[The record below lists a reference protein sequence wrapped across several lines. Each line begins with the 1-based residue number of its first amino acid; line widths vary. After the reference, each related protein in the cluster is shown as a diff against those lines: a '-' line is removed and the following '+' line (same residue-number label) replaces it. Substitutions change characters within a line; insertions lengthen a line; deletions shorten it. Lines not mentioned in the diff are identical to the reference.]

1 MMNANGPEQEQLDV
15 AYAAL
20 DERIRTARERMTE
33 AAKRRT
39 NHAQSRL
46 ENEAL
51 IDLYSARVATLS
63 AAERRLCFGRLDLE
77 GGDQLYIGRTGL
89 ADEDQQIIQIDWRAA
104 AAAPY
109 YQANARN
116 PLGVVRR
123 RHISTENRAV
133 TGLTDDVFDYE
144 AVEDAS
150 LEGDSVLFAALNRER
165 TGKMH
170 EIVETIQAEQDV
182 IVRSTHPGIMVVEG
196 GPGTGKTVVALHRA
210 AYLLYRDRAK
220 LERTGVLIVG
230 PSDRFLTYID
240 NVLPALGETGVVLA
254 TIEELYPGI
263 DVSRSDADAVA
274 ALKGDAR
281 MAVVIKN
288 AVDQVRRRPA
298 EGISLTLGQQTVKLT
313 AKQIDQATRRAFNE
327 FDTHNEGRERFLK
340 SLMSKATSQLAELR
354 GLDATDSYERKEL
367 TQEIRESVDSRRT
380 LNLLWMP
387 TSADQLLT
395 KLFTDKA
402 RLAAAAAGVLSRDEQ
417 TLLLRASDATGWS
430 AQDVALLDEAA
441 ELLGPLDI
449 EPTIRISKQEIEY
462 AEVAARNA
470 GAGGFSGGREIIE
483 RFEGDRDYG
492 TLAERALADRT
503 WTYGHAI
510 VDEAQELSP
519 MAWRMIARRV
529 PSKSMTVVGD
539 PLQAS
544 TPGAAAQWTRALDPI
559 APGRWISHTLTV
571 NYRTPGKI
579 MSIAAALLEANG
591 VSVAA
596 TAVREGD
603 HDPVVAKITDLT
615 DDIANYATGITGLTA
630 VIVPSGM
637 KTDATGLRPDIV
649 VLDAQQAKGL
659 EFDNVIVIEPKA
671 ILEESGLAAL
681 YVSLTRATQRLF
693 VLHDE
698 ELPAGLR

>member
-1 MMNANGPEQEQLDV
+1 MMNSQGPEQEQLDL

-20 DERIRTARERMTE
+20 DERIRSARERMTE
-33 AAKRRT
+33 AAHRRT

-51 IDLYSARVATLS
+51 IDLYSNRVATLS

-89 ADEDQQIIQIDWRAA
+89 SDDEQQIIQIDWRAT

-116 PLGVVRR
+116 PLGVIRR
-123 RHISTENRAV
+123 RHISTEQRKV

-144 AVEDAS
+144 AVEEGS

-220 LERTGVLIVG
+220 LERSGVLIVG

-254 TIEELYPGI
+254 TIGELYPGI
-263 DVSRSDADAVA
+263 TVSYEDADATA
-274 ALKGDAR
+274 SLKGDAR
-281 MAVVIKN
+281 MAQVIKN
-288 AVDQVRRRPA
+288 AVEQVRRRPA
-298 EGISLTLGQQTVKLT
+298 RGVSFKIGQQTVKLT
-313 AKQIDQATRRAFNE
+313 AKHIDQATRRAFNE
-327 FDTHNEGRERFLK
+327 FETHNEGRERFLK
-340 SLMSKATSQLAELR
+340 SMMSKATTQIAELR
-354 GLDATDSYERKEL
+354 GLDTTDSYERKEIAEEL
-367 TQEIRESVDSRRT
+367 RESVDARRE

-387 TSADQLLT
+387 TSAESLLH
-395 KLFTDKA
+395 KLFADRD
-402 RLAAAAAGVLSRDEQ
+402 RLVAAAAGILSKDEQ
-417 TLLLRASDATGWS
+417 SLLLRTQEHKGWS
-430 AQDVALLDEAA
+430 AQDIALLDEAA
-441 ELLGPLDI
+441 ELLGPED
-449 EPTIRISKQEIEY
+449 TVSSTRISKQEIEY
-462 AEVAARNA
+462 AETAAKSA
-470 GAGGFSGGREIIE
+470 GAGGFSSGREIIE
-483 RFEGDRDYG
+483 RFEGDRDFG
-492 TLAERALADRT
+492 TLAERALSDRT

-544 TPGAAAQWTRALDPI
+544 TPGAAAQWGAALDPI
-559 APGRWISHTLTV
+559 APGRWIVHTLTV
-571 NYRTPGKI
+571 NYRTPGNI
-579 MSIAAALLEANG
+579 MELAAGLLAAHG
-591 VSVAA
+591 LSVEG
-596 TAVREGD
+596 TAVRAGD
-603 HDPVVAKITDLT
+603 HDPVVTSSTDFVT
-615 DDIANYATGITGLTA
+615 DIEKKTTGLPGLTA
-630 VIVPSGM
+630 VIVPNSLRERI
-637 KTDATGLRPDIV
+637 TGLRADIV
-649 VLDAQQAKGL
+649 VIDAQQAKGL
-659 EFDNVIVIEPKA
+659 EFDNVVVLEPAA
-671 ILEESGLAAL
+671 IMSESGLASL
-681 YVSLTRATQRLF
+681 YVSLTRATQRLI
-693 VLHDE
+693 VLHE
-698 ELPAGLR
+698 GTLPAGL